1 MAYQRVLLKLSGEAL
16 GHPENGHGLHQD
28 ALAAIARQVARLV
41 EIGVEVAVVVGGGNI
56 LRGAEFSSVGGNR
69 ASADYMGM
77 LGTLINGL
85 ALQEAIEKLGLDT
98 RVCTALEVRQ
108 VAELFVRRRALA
120 HLEKGRVVIL
130 AGGTGNPFFTTDTAA
145 ALRATELECEVLL
158 KATKVD
164 GVYSA
169 DPKKDPQ
176 ATRFS
181 ELSYADVLHK
191 NLRVMDGT
199 AITLCQENKL
209 PVIVFDVFREGN
221 IERAVRGERIGTL
234 IRQ

>member
-16 GHPENGHGLHQD
+16 GQPDTGHGLHLD
-28 ALAAIARQVARLV
+28 ALANVARQVARLV

-56 LRGAEFSSVGGNR
+56 LRGAQFSAVGGNR

-85 ALQEAIEKLGLDT
+85 ALQDAVEKLGLDT

-108 VAELFVRRRALA
+108 VAELFVRRRALR
-120 HLEKGRVVIL
+120 HLEEGRVVIL

-169 DPKKDPQ
+169 DPKKNPQ
-176 ATRFS
+176 ATRYE
-181 ELSYADVLHK
+181 ELTYAQVLHQGLK
-191 NLRVMDGT
+191 VMDGT
-199 AITLCQENKL
+199 AITLCQENAL

-234 IRQ
+234 IRG